1 MEVYN
6 MSNLLTKLHKLASEL
21 SISPHQILA
30 IADSFQQAMRNGL
43 SGSPSSLKMLP
54 SYLNKPSRK
63 EIGTFLALDFGGTNV
78 RVLLT
83 ELLGKG
89 QFTVHAR
96 AGKPLT
102 NAAEQYN
109 HISRSSTANQL
120 FDFIAK
126 QIATLVKPDIIYP
139 LGHTFSFPI
148 NQTGLNT
155 GTLIHWTKEI
165 ETTGVEGEEITTL
178 LRAALIRQNLDNVL
192 PQAIIND
199 TVGTLLASAY
209 ANQYTDIG
217 SICGTGHNTAYIE
230 PRAPWTKQPMIIN
243 MESGNFDELP
253 FTSYDTLLD
262 MHSEKPGVQRL
273 EKMVSG
279 HYVGELVRI
288 IACSLFADGLLANCS
303 KKEILNTPYILN
315 GAHISLLLEDD
326 SAEYE
331 NIAYFLENKLEIS
344 GSTSV
349 DRQVLKDI
357 AALVSTR
364 SARLVAATYIGII
377 HHIDPN
383 LTQNHNIAIDGS
395 LYEKVPGYAAT
406 IQLTLD
412 QAFSTTE
419 REITTTLTKDGSGIG
434 AAIATA
440 IAVHKDN

>member
-1 MEVYN
+1 MGH
-6 MSNLLTKLHKLASEL
+6 LLTKLQTLASEL
-21 SISPHQILA
+21 NISPHQILQ
-30 IADSFQQAMRNGL
+30 IADNFQQAMRHGL

-63 EIGTFLALDFGGTNV
+63 EAGTFLALDFGGTNV

-83 ELLGKG
+83 ELLGHGK
-89 QFTVHAR
+89 FVVHAR
-96 AGKPLT
+96 AGNPLK
-102 NAAEQYN
+102 NAAAQYN
-109 HISRSSTANQL
+109 YISRTSTAQEL
-120 FDFIAK
+120 FDFIAQ
-126 QIATLVKPDIIYP
+126 QIATVVKPGVLYP

-148 NQTGLNT
+148 DQTSLNT

-165 ETTGVEGEEITTL
+165 ETTGVEGEEITAL
-178 LRAALIRQNLDNVL
+178 LQAALVRQNLDNVQ

-199 TVGTLLASAY
+199 TVGTLLTSAY

-230 PRAPWTKQPMIIN
+230 PSSPWTKQPMIVN
-243 MESGNFDELP
+243 MESGNFDQLP

-262 MHSEKPGVQRL
+262 THSEKPGVQRL

-288 IACSLFADGLLANCS
+288 IACSLFGDGLLADCPA
-303 KKEILNTPYILN
+303 KKILNTPYILH

-331 NIAYFLENKLEIS
+331 NIAYFLENKLGIK
-344 GSTSV
+344 GSTPI
-349 DRQVLKDI
+349 DREALKDI

-364 SARLVAATYIGII
+364 SARLVAATFIGII
-377 HHIDPN
+377 HHIDPE

-395 LYEKVPGYAAT
+395 LYEKAPGYAAT

-412 QAFSTTE
+412 QGLTTKG

-440 IAVHKDN
+440 IAVHKDNN